1 MTDRA
6 SSVKVREV
14 ATSFRDHVS
23 DLGAK
28 GEAPEVHNH
37 DETWARCR
45 RARER
50 ALRHGIGGGAKGCT
64 YRLEEGKG
72 RKGIGGD

>member
-1 MTDRA
+1 M
-6 SSVKVREV
+6 KVGEV
-14 ATSFRDHVS
+14 ATNFRDHVS
-23 DLGAK
+23 DLGAER
-28 GEAPEVHNH
+28 EAPEVHSH

-50 ALRHGIGGGAKGCT
+50 TLRHRIGGEAQGYT
-64 YRLEEGKG
+64 YRPEEGKG

>member
-1 MTDRA
+1 MADGA
-6 SSVKVREV
+6 SSVKVGEV
-14 ATSFRDHVS
+14 ATNFKDHVS

-45 RARER
+45 RA
-50 ALRHGIGGGAKGCT
+50 
-64 YRLEEGKG
+64 
-72 RKGIGGD
+72 